1 MSEELKKVKIYTD
14 GACKGNPGPGGW
26 GAILIYKGVIRETS
40 GGQEQA
46 TNNQMEL
53 MAVIKALERLKEKCQ
68 VEIFSDSTYVVDA
81 FQKGWLE
88 KWKRSSYQRRG
99 RDIPNKKLWIQL
111 DELVAQ
117 HVVKFR
123 WVKGHENNK
132 FNNRCD
138 EMAVAESLRFN

>member
-26 GAILIYKGVIRETS
+26 GAILIYKGVIRELS

-68 VEIFSDSTYVVDA
+68 VEIYSDSTYVVNA
-81 FQKGWLE
+81 YQKGWLE
-88 KWKRSSYQRRG
+88 EWKRNSYRRRG
-99 RDIPNKKLWIQL
+99 RDIPNRKLWMQL
-111 DELVAQ
+111 DALVAQ
-117 HVVKFR
+117 HVVKFK
-123 WVKGHENNK
+123 WVKGHSSNK
-132 FNNRCD
+132 YNNRCD
-138 EMAVAESLRFN
+138 EMAVAESLMFN

>member
-1 MSEELKKVKIYTD
+1 MNEELKKVVIYTD

-117 HVVKFR
+117 HVVKFQ